1 MHDRT
6 SDILTI
12 VDKGTGEYQD
22 YIPMSS
28 EYRLIHRNSSDA
40 YKEMKRVEELRI
52 KGRGRTWVACYHEP
66 IKSIIKEMSLIEA
79 GALLKLLP
87 YLRFRTEGKITR
99 DGDAMELKEIQQ
111 VLGKGKTQTR
121 NILDGLE
128 NLKIIYKEK
137 EGRRNA
143 YYISKTFHT
152 MGEVLEGMRFTKLY
166 QARTKEMLDK
176 LKMNEAGILYKML
189 PFFHYSEYCLC
200 SNPDEEDITKL
211 DMLTR
216 EELAVLIGHE
226 PETVSRYIN
235 SLVNQNVILKMV
247 SSKSVNYYVHPDVMF
262 RKQTEDEKTEK
273 IRNLFNEFFCRL
285 NRSKKTEE

>member
-1 MHDRT
+1 MQGRT

-22 YIPMSS
+22 YIPMNS
-28 EYRLIHRNSSDA
+28 EYKLIHRNSSDA

-128 NLKIIYKEK
+128 KLKIIFKEK
-137 EGRRNA
+137 DGRRNA

-200 SNPDEEDITKL
+200 SNPDEEDVTKL
-211 DMLTR
+211 EMLTR
-216 EELAVLIGHE
+216 EELSVLIGHE

-262 RKQTEDEKTEK
+262 RKQSEDEKTEK